1 MWPMVDERDR
11 SQSSSDVDRSEGFG
25 ERLLGSL
32 LDRAHRMPPHMI
44 APLIEQEIALIGGRD
59 VEVLLQDYDQ
69 MTLVS
74 LPGERLV
81 TESPLPI
88 DGSLAGRAF
97 QTDVAVERTQ
107 ADGVRLFVPLL
118 DGTDR
123 VGVLVFT
130 LDTVDDHDRR
140 LSRRLAGLVADMLI
154 TKSMYTD
161 RFFQARR
168 RQPMSLS
175 AEMQWQLLP
184 PLMMTTPQVAIAGA
198 LEPAYDV
205 AGDSFDYALNDNV
218 LHLAMIDAMGHGLG
232 AAVMATL
239 AMGAYR
245 HARRL
250 NVGLDGLYAAMDEAI
265 TSQFGADRFVTA
277 QMARLDVATGVLEWV
292 NAGHPAPLLLRDHR
306 VVTDLVSPT
315 TLPVGFGGATP
326 VVTEITL
333 ERGDRVLFF
342 TDGVVEEDRTSGAV
356 SGETR
361 LRNLIER
368 VGQGREPVQETVRL
382 LSRALM
388 AERGGVTSDD
398 ATLLLLEWR
407 GGTADHLA
415 QSENAPPAEE

>member
-1 MWPMVDERDR
+1 MTIQKT
-11 SQSSSDVDRSEGFG
+11 QS
-25 ERLLGSL
+25 
-32 LDRAHRMPPHMI
+32 
-44 APLIEQEIALIGGRD
+44 
-59 VEVLLQDYDQ
+59 
-69 MTLVS
+69 
-74 LPGERLV
+74 
-81 TESPLPI
+81 
-88 DGSLAGRAF
+88 
-97 QTDVAVERTQ
+97 
-107 ADGVRLFVPLL
+107 DGVRLFVPLL

-130 LDTVDDHDRR
+130 LDSVNEHDVR
-140 LSRRLAGLVADMLI
+140 LSRRLAGLVADILV

-184 PLMMTTPQVAIAGA
+184 PLMMTTPQVAVAGA

-218 LHLAMIDAMGHGLG
+218 LHMAMIDAMGHGLD

-250 NVGLDGLYAAMDEAI
+250 DVGLDGLYTAMDEAI
-265 TSQFGADRFVTA
+265 SSQFGADRFVTA
-277 QMARLDVATGVLEWV
+277 QMARLDVRSGLLQWV
-292 NAGHPAPLLLRDHR
+292 NAGHPKPLLIRDR
-306 VVTDLVSPT
+306 GVVAELDSPT

-326 VVTEITL
+326 VVTERAL

-342 TDGVVEEDRTSGAV
+342 TDGVIEEDRASGGE
-356 SGETR
+356 SGEIR
-361 LRNLIER
+361 LRSLIEQF
-368 VGQGREPVQETVRL
+368 GKGLEPVQETVRL

-388 AERGGVTSDD
+388 LERGGVTSDD
-398 ATLLLLEWR
+398 ATLLLVEWR
-407 GGTADHLA
+407 GGTADYLA
-415 QSENAPPAEE
+415 PLDEALSTTG

>member
-1 MWPMVDERDR
+1 MDDEQQG
-11 SQSSSDVDRSEGFG
+11 SKSSPDVDRSEGFG

-32 LDRAHRMPPHMI
+32 LDRAHQMPPHLI
-44 APLIEQEIALIGGRD
+44 APLIAQEIAMIGGRN

-69 MTLVS
+69 MTLVP
-74 LPGERLV
+74 LPGQRLLV
-81 TESPLPI
+81 GAPQPI

-97 QTDVAVERTQ
+97 QTDETVERKQ
-107 ADGVRLFVPLL
+107 DDGVRVFVPLL

-123 VGVLVFT
+123 VGVLAFS
-130 LDTVDDHDRR
+130 LDALDDHDRR
-140 LSRRLAGLVADMLI
+140 LTRRLAGLVADMLV

-184 PLMMTTPQVAIAGA
+184 PLMMNTPQVTLAGA

-205 AGDSFDYALNDNV
+205 AGDSFDYALNDDT
-218 LHLAMIDAMGHGLG
+218 LHVAMIDAMGHGLS

-239 AMGAYR
+239 AVGAYR

-250 NVGLDGLYAAMDEAI
+250 DVGLDELYAAMDAAVA
-265 TSQFGADRFVTA
+265 SQFAPDHFATA
-277 QMARLDVATGVLEWV
+277 QMARLDVGSGRLQWV
-292 NAGHPAPLLLRDHR
+292 NAGQPAPLLLRGHR
-306 VVTDLVSPT
+306 VVASLDSPT

-326 VVTEITL
+326 LVSERTL

-342 TDGVVEEDRTSGAV
+342 TDGLIEEHRDGGDQF
-356 SGETR
+356 GETR
-361 LRNLIER
+361 LRDLIER
-368 VGQGREPVQETVRL
+368 AGHDGGAVQQTVRR
-382 LSRALM
+382 LSHALKR
-388 AERGGVTSDD
+388 ERGGVTSDD

-415 QSENAPPAEE
+415 TVEEPSSASN